1 MESGVNGRAVFR
13 QALPKLFRAYPLK
26 SGTGTIANSRAVR
39 SLIGAWSD
47 DVTAKVG
54 GGSRLLVRS
63 DDFVGRA
70 VILFGDLDPKVTW
83 VVDRL
88 LRPGDNVLDIGANWG
103 LVTMRAA
110 RRVQATGHVHA
121 IEPQERLVAYGRASV
136 EQNRYS
142 NITFHSIALSD
153 AAGTMTL
160 TVPHDNSGAAY
171 LGKGIHG
178 QPGRSQTVTVEE
190 TSTFLESLSIE
201 RWRLW
206 KIDVEGHEAAV
217 LRGALRYLRGRHRP
231 DVVLFEEHRKPTFD
245 AESVQLLRSVGYDMF
260 GLPRAIFRPRLQP
273 LTGERDTAHDV
284 VAVNR
289 DARPEVDRALRTAPH
304 R

>member
-1 MESGVNGRAVFR
+1 MNGRAVFR
-13 QALPKLFRAYPLK
+13 KTLPKLFRAYPLK

-63 DDFVGRA
+63 DDLVGRA

-103 LVTMRAA
+103 LVTIRAA

-121 IEPQERLVAYGRASV
+121 IEPQESLVAYGRASV

-142 NITFHSIALSD
+142 NITFHPIALSD
-153 AAGTMTL
+153 AAGMMTL
-160 TVPHDNSGAAY
+160 TVPSDNSGAAY
-171 LGKGIHG
+171 LGQGLDG
-178 QPGRSQTVTVEE
+178 RPGRSQTVTVEE
-190 TSTFLESLSIE
+190 TSTFLESLTVQ

-217 LRGALRYLRGRHRP
+217 LRGALRYLRGHQRP
-231 DVVLFEEHRKPTFD
+231 DVILFEEHRKPTVD
-245 AESVQLLRSVGYDMF
+245 AESVRLLQSLGYDMF
-260 GLPRAIFRPRLQP
+260 GMPRAIFRLRLQP
-273 LTGERDTAHDV
+273 LTRERDTAHDV

-289 DARPEVDRALRTAPH
+289 DSRPELERALRIA
-304 R
+304 RRR

>member
-1 MESGVNGRAVFR
+1 
-13 QALPKLFRAYPLK
+13 
-26 SGTGTIANSRAVR
+26 
-39 SLIGAWSD
+39 
-47 DVTAKVG
+47 
-54 GGSRLLVRS
+54 
-63 DDFVGRA
+63 VGRA
-70 VILFGDLDPKVTW
+70 VVLFGDLDPKVTW

-103 LVTMRAA
+103 LVTIRAA

-142 NITFHSIALSD
+142 NITFHPIALSD

-160 TVPHDNSGAAY
+160 TVPEENSGAAY
-171 LGKGIHG
+171 LGQGLAG

-190 TSTFLESLSIE
+190 TSTFLESLPIQ

-217 LRGALRYLRGRHRP
+217 LRGALRYLGGRRRP
-231 DVVLFEEHRKPTFD
+231 DVILFEEHRKPTVD
-245 AESVQLLRSVGYDMF
+245 AESVQLLQSLGYDMF

-273 LTGERDTAHDV
+273 LTRERDTAHDV

-289 DARPEVDRALRTAPH
+289 DARPEVDRALRTAHH